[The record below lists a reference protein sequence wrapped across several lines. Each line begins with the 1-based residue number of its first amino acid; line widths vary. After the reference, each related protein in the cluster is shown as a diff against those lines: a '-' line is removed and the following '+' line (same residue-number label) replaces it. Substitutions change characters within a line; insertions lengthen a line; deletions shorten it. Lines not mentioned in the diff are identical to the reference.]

1 MTITYDIKQL
11 LSPNTRTLLR
21 LKPELIPM
29 QHTGSV
35 LSLPLIFA
43 VNYSL
48 ADVKKD
54 IVYSRFF
61 EVVSNHDLQ
70 TLLEKESKLPGRVKL
85 YPIFSGA
92 TGKIELLPQFIRND
106 HWTVS
111 SSDIPGY
118 SEVANP
124 VYYAQHDQEDK
135 LVGFPRITF
144 RSLTNTNSY
153 YINSTDLAVF
163 DKFGS
168 DDKFYSVP
176 SVETYYFH
184 THLKTQ
190 IYTRYYRPSTINDGN
205 STYGRI
211 VMDTF
216 LPFLAIN
223 DVSSNSDNNTIILNP
238 NRYIAISPFTASLLN
253 IEQMSIQS
261 ILKDVLNFDLTHIET
276 LLRTVKKA
284 KLKIIFAGVGGTGT
298 NTIYW
303 LNEICKFFD
312 ITNIFDE
319 IYVYEKD
326 NVDFSNIFRFPI
338 SPKVYESINAAELPK
353 IALVDRYL
361 RTLSNYIVY
370 KEQYL
375 ESHADV
381 PTILLDENSQT
392 KPDVIVYGAPSIS
405 NRNFLSSLGSFISAT
420 HANNTASLYINP
432 KADDSL
438 QVETYGLIQL
448 NSFFIN
454 QIRMAIGF
462 LEILSEKA
470 YRQEDL
476 LWSDYTFA
484 PENSQTT
491 KYFFDIQKEM
501 QALVVGD

>member
-1 MTITYDIKQL
+1 MTITYDIEQL
-11 LSPNTRTLLR
+11 LHSNTKTLLR

-43 VNYSL
+43 VNDSL
-48 ADVKKD
+48 DDVQKD
-54 IVYSRFF
+54 KIYSRFF
-61 EVVSNHDLQ
+61 EVVSGHDLQ
-70 TLLEKESKLPGRVKL
+70 ALIEKESKLPGRVKL
-85 YPIFSGA
+85 YPIFSES
-92 TGKIELLPQFIRND
+92 TGKIELLPQYIRSD
-106 HWTVS
+106 RWTISSTEVS
-111 SSDIPGY
+111 VY
-118 SEVANP
+118 SEVVNP
-124 VYYAQHDQEDK
+124 INYAQDDQEDK

-144 RSLTNTNSY
+144 KPLTNQNSY
-153 YINSTDLAVF
+153 RISGTDLAVF

-168 DDKFYSVP
+168 DGKFYSIP
-176 SVETYYFH
+176 SVETYNFI

-190 IYTRYYRPSTINDGN
+190 IYTRYYRPNGISDGY
-205 STYGRI
+205 SSYGKI

-223 DVSSNSDNNTIILNP
+223 DTDNDSDSTRIITNP
-238 NRYIAISPFTASLLN
+238 NGYIAISPFTASLLN
-253 IEQMSIQS
+253 IEQIPIQS

-276 LLRTVKKA
+276 LLKTVKKA
-284 KLKIIFAGVGGTGT
+284 KLKVIFAGVGGTGT

-361 RTLSNYIVY
+361 RTLSKYIVY

-432 KADDSL
+432 KADVSL

-454 QIRMAIGF
+454 QVRMAIGF

-484 PENSQTT
+484 PENSQAT

>member
-11 LSPNTRTLLR
+11 LSSNTKTLLR

-35 LSLPLIFA
+35 LSLPLIFEISYTA
-43 VNYSL
+43 AQIQKESL
-48 ADVKKD
+48 
-54 IVYSRFF
+54 YSRFF
-61 EVVSNHDLQ
+61 EVVSNLDLQ

-85 YPIFSGA
+85 YPIFSEA
-92 TGKIELLPQFIRND
+92 TGKIELLPQLIRSD
-106 HWTVS
+106 SWSTS
-111 SSDIPGY
+111 STDISAY
-118 SEVANP
+118 AEIANP
-124 VYYAQHDQEDK
+124 MYYAENDQESE
-135 LVGFPRITF
+135 LIGFPNIVF
-144 RSLTNTNSY
+144 KALTNANAY
-153 YINSTDLAVF
+153 YISSTDLAIF

-168 DDKFYSVP
+168 DNKFYSIP
-176 SVETYYFH
+176 SVETYNFN
-184 THLKTQ
+184 THLRTQ

-205 STYGRI
+205 SAYGKI
-211 VMDTF
+211 VLDTF
-216 LPFLAIN
+216 LPFLAIH
-223 DVSSNSDNNTIILNP
+223 DVPNSSNSSEITYNP
-238 NRYIAISPFTASLLN
+238 SRYIAISPFTASLLN
-253 IEQMSIQS
+253 IDQIPIHS

-276 LLRTVKKA
+276 LLKTVKKA

-319 IYVYEKD
+319 VYVYEKD

-361 RTLSNYIVY
+361 RTLSKYIIY

-375 ESHADV
+375 ESHADI
-381 PTILLDENSQT
+381 PNILLDENSQT
-392 KPDVIVYGAPSIS
+392 KSDVIVYGAPSIS

-476 LWSDYTFA
+476 LWSDYTFT
-484 PENSQTT
+484 PENTQAT
-491 KYFFDIQKEM
+491 KYFFNISREM
-501 QALVVGD
+501 QALVVGE